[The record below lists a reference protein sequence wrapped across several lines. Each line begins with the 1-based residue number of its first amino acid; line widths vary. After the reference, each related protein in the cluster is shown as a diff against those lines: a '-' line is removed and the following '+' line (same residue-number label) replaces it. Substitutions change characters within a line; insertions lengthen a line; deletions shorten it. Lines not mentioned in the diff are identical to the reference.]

1 MQWNAPSASE
11 IAGADVMK
19 RIAGPQVGGGFSA
32 MILMLFVIPP
42 IYVIW

>member
-11 IAGADVMK
+11 IADADVMQQ
-19 RIAGPQVGGGFSA
+19 IVAPQVGGVFSA